1 MKKTP
6 ELPKIEKPKKV
17 SKELVLLM
25 LAQKTF
31 EKNLK
36 EIDFDIS
43 YFEKLKKEQPK
54 LLKALS
60 NTPKNK
66 KIILASF
73 LRGVKCDIA
82 SVTDGIKNVFDIDK
96 SIYKTDAYKQA
107 VEHALS
113 LHIQGIDCSRIY
125 EIVNTPDFPKSILQQ
140 SKIQNELDGLINTL
154 KSINAEPG
162 ESDSDQAKIEE
173 VIKKS
178 KLTETNPIK
187 KTSAK

>member
-1 MKKTP
+1 MKKP
-6 ELPKIEKPKKV
+6 SELPKIEKPKKV

-25 LAQKTF
+25 AAQKTF

-60 NTPKNK
+60 KIPKNK
-66 KIILASF
+66 KAILASF
-73 LRGVKCDIA
+73 LRGVRYDIT
-82 SVTDGIKNVFDIDK
+82 SVTDGIKDVFGVDK

-125 EIVNTPDFPKSILQQ
+125 EIAKMPEFPKSILQQ
-140 SKIQNELDGLINTL
+140 PKIQNELDGLINTL

-162 ESDSDQAKIEE
+162 KIDPDQAKIEE
-173 VIKKS
+173 VVRIG
-178 KLTETNPIK
+178 KLEEPSPIK
-187 KTSAK
+187 KRDNE